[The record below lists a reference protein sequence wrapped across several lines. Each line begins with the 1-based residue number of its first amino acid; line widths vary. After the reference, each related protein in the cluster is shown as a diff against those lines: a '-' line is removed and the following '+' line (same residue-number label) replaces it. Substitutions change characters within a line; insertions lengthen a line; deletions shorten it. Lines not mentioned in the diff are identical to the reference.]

1 MEISKILA
9 DDYHRS
15 LYKELVCE
23 TNTNDEDDDDEV
35 EDPSG
40 DHRRGCRRQSK
51 APGKHSRR
59 RRRSLASRNL
69 AEPELHDLRL
79 RINGRERQRMHDL
92 NAALDGLRE
101 VMPYAHG
108 PSVRK
113 LSKIATLLLAKNYI
127 LMLKNSV
134 EEMKRFVGDI
144 CRLYPAAQ
152 AAVIAASIRH
162 QHHHPTIIHPPSS
175 TPPPPPS
182 QPPAAPAPA
191 HPIPSSVFLPGL
203 FGHPEGH
210 TSAPTSFPS
219 LSTSFQP
226 SSTSFPPPSLL
237 FPPLMARSLL
247 KGHDDHDDQWSVR
260 PAPSSF
266 RKFDHNVSHLLGC
279 RGSEDH
285 LKRGAT
291 CACTS
296 CLMTIEA
303 NDALSTSATKRYS

>member
-15 LYKELVCE
+15 LYKELISE
-23 TNTNDEDDDDEV
+23 TNTNEEDEYDEGEE
-35 EDPSG
+35 EDLAG
-40 DHRRGCRRQSK
+40 DHRHRRRQLK
-51 APGKHSRR
+51 APGKQGRR

-69 AEPELHDLRL
+69 GETELHDLRL

-92 NAALDGLRE
+92 NSALDGLRE

-134 EEMKRFVGDI
+134 DEMKRFVGDI

-152 AAVIAASIRH
+152 AAVIATSIG
-162 QHHHPTIIHPPSS
+162 HHHPTIIHPPPST
-175 TPPPPPS
+175 TPPPPP

-191 HPIPSSVFLPGL
+191 HPLPSSVFRSGL
-203 FGHPEGH
+203 FGHPDIH
-210 TSAPTSFPS
+210 TSVPASFPS

-237 FPPLMARSLL
+237 FPPLMTHALHKS
-247 KGHDDHDDQWSVR
+247 HDDHDDHWSVR

-266 RKFDHNVSHLLGC
+266 RKFDHNVSQMLGC
-279 RGSEDH
+279 KGSDVH
-285 LKRGAT
+285 LKRAAT
-291 CACTS
+291 CACTN
-296 CLMTIEA
+296 CLMKSPTH
-303 NDALSTSATKRYS
+303 DALSASSTKRYP